1 MANTKPEDINPLREK
16 LHEVIFEA
24 DTRNGKL
31 FDVMLLIAILGS
43 VLAVMLE
50 SVEYLG
56 KPYADLFWWLEF
68 VFTLFFTVEYFLRI
82 YAVQSPSKYI
92 FSFFGII
99 DLLAI
104 LPFFLSFVLVGSQY
118 LVVIRSL
125 RLLRVFRIF
134 KLVSFI
140 RGALDISRALRA
152 SRAKIFVFLSFIL
165 IMVVIMGSVMYL
177 VEARNNSGFTSIPRS
192 IYWAIVTL
200 TTVGYGDIAP
210 QTPLGQFIAALIMIL
225 GYSVIA
231 VPTGIV
237 SAEMVNPK
245 NAIEEKAISLNTQAC
260 KNCSKEGHD
269 DDAIHCKYCG
279 SSIH

>member
-1 MANTKPEDINPLREK
+1 MAKTKHEEFSPLREK

-24 DTRNGKL
+24 DTRDGKL
-31 FDVMLLIAILGS
+31 FDILLLVAILGS
-43 VLAVMLE
+43 VFVVMIE
-50 SVEYLG
+50 SVGDLHNEYTN
-56 KPYADLFWWLEF
+56 LFWWLEF
-68 VFTLFFTVEYFLRI
+68 GFTLFFTIEYLLRI
-82 YAVQSPSKYI
+82 YAVHSPSKYI

-104 LPFFLSFVLVGSQY
+104 LPFFLSFVLAGTQY

-134 KLVSFI
+134 KLVSFV
-140 RGALDISRALRA
+140 RGALDITKALKA

-165 IMVVIMGSVMYL
+165 ILVVILGSVVYL
-177 VEARNNSGFTSIPRS
+177 VETGPNSGFSSIPRS

-210 QTPLGQFIAALIMIL
+210 QTALGQFIAACIMIL

-237 SAEMVNPK
+237 SAEMVNP
-245 NAIEEKAISLNTQAC
+245 NGNSSAQEIDLNTQAC
-260 KNCSKEGHD
+260 KNCSKDGHA
-269 DDAIHCKYCG
+269 DDAVYCKYCG
-279 SSIH
+279 ESIH

>member
-1 MANTKPEDINPLREK
+1 MANTKPENFSPLREK

-24 DTRNGKL
+24 DTKDGKL
-31 FDVMLLIAILGS
+31 FDVILLIAILGS

-50 SVEYLG
+50 SVDFLG
-56 KPYADLFWWLEF
+56 KPYYDVFWWFEF
-68 VFTLFFTVEYFLRI
+68 GFTLFFTVEYLLRI
-82 YAVQSPSKYI
+82 YAVHSPSKYI

-104 LPFFLSFVLVGSQY
+104 LPFFLSFFLVGSQY

-125 RLLRVFRIF
+125 RLMRVFRIF
-134 KLVSFI
+134 KLVSFVN
-140 RGALDISRALRA
+140 GASEISKALKA

-165 IMVVIMGSVMYL
+165 ILVVIMGSVVYL
-177 VEARNNSGFTSIPRS
+177 VEADNNSGFTSIPRS
-192 IYWAIVTL
+192 VYWAIVTL

-210 QTPLGQFIAALIMIL
+210 STPLGQFIAACIMIL

-237 SAEMVNPK
+237 SAEMVNPGNK
-245 NAIEEKAISLNTQAC
+245 TAVNQVSLNTQCC
-260 KNCSKEGHD
+260 KNCAKEGHD
-269 DDAIHCKYCG
+269 DDAEFCKFCG
-279 SSIH
+279 SDLY

>member
-1 MANTKPEDINPLREK
+1 MTNTKPENFSPFREK

-24 DTRNGKL
+24 DTQSGKW
-31 FDVMLLIAILGS
+31 FDIILLIFILGS

-50 SVEYLG
+50 SVDFLG
-56 KPYADLFWWLEF
+56 GPYANVFWWFEF
-68 VFTLFFTVEYFLRI
+68 GFTLFFTVEYLLRI
-82 YAVQSPSKYI
+82 YAVHSPSKYI

-104 LPFFLSFVLVGSQY
+104 LPFFLSFIFVGSQY

-125 RLLRVFRIF
+125 RLMRVFRIF
-134 KLVSFI
+134 KLVSFVK
-140 RGALDISRALRA
+140 GASDINKALKA

-165 IMVVIMGSVMYL
+165 ILVVILGSVVYL
-177 VEARNNSGFTSIPRS
+177 VEAETNSGFTSIPRS

-210 QTPLGQFIAALIMIL
+210 LTPLGQFIAAFIMII

-237 SAEMVNPK
+237 SSEMVNPNNK
-245 NAIEEKAISLNTQAC
+245 TSQNQISLNTQCC

-269 DDAIHCKYCG
+269 DDAEYCKFCG
-279 SSIH
+279 SDLY